1 MGVNTNTNKLI
12 LVDNNH
18 DGGKARKTGKWER
31 IESYSLVFFVASKRS
46 VFAES
51 SKKEVRLSVGFES
64 NIYVEYRN
72 KNTDTIRSKLNEYYP
87 MNVLNEYE
95 LTTASVIVIDNTKK
109 GKLKQVCCVRM
120 MTRRM
125 FSFSIVLYGGLAGLF
140 LSWVWIMI
148 CIDSPFFASYS
159 L

>member
-1 MGVNTNTNKLI
+1 MGINTNTNKLI
-12 LVDNNH
+12 IVNNNH

-72 KNTDTIRSKLNEYYP
+72 KNTDTELLRLERTISMVTPLSHITFAMALN
-87 MNVLNEYE
+87 
-95 LTTASVIVIDNTKK
+95 S
-109 GKLKQVCCVRM
+109 
-120 MTRRM
+120 
-125 FSFSIVLYGGLAGLF
+125 SFGQ
-140 LSWVWIMI
+140 
-148 CIDSPFFASYS
+148 P
-159 L
+159 